1 MRVFPRR
8 LLLPRQEQSLDLL
21 LPVSLRTFH
30 LFSEFSVNH
39 PPSHSSPK
47 PPASGPGHPRQCP
60 LSLPLQIQ
68 FFAHSRLL
76 SSGHLYWIGRQEKFP
91 RQKRIGNVVQVIF
104 FVCFVCSGRKKNVGK
119 SVYKSFYLG
128 QGFQGLGGS
137 Y

>member
-21 LPVSLRTFH
+21 LPVSLWTFH

-91 RQKRIGNVVQVIF
+91 RQKRIGDVVQVIF
-104 FVCFVCSGRKKNVGK
+104 FVCFVSQRLHLWEKKKCKEECV
-119 SVYKSFYLG
+119 
-128 QGFQGLGGS
+128 
-137 Y
+137 